1 VTIVQNGEPVVH
13 NIGRGGILRV
23 DGPLVAKTDAKGK
36 TDPKAKTD
44 PKGKNEPKNETKNVK
59 VDAKTP
65 AKPDAK
71 KK

>member
-1 VTIVQNGEPVVH
+1 MQNGEPVVH

-36 TDPKAKTD
+36 NDAKSKPD
-44 PKGKNEPKNETKNVK
+44 AKVK
-59 VDAKTP
+59 PESKTVKPEAKTP
-65 AKPDAK
+65 AKPEAK